1 MKRTPVG
8 PVVLGVDPG
17 SHNTGYAFLS
27 SCQGRA
33 QALAYGAIRCDAK
46 EELADRL
53 LHIVRELEKLIRLHA
68 PSHLCMESAFFAK
81 NARSALV
88 LGHVRGAVMAL
99 CRSQGMTFSEIT
111 PSEVK
116 KAVTGS
122 GSASK
127 ERVASMMERL
137 LDLPGIEGPLD
148 ASDAL
153 AIAWTHLRP
162 SPLSQALSGIRS
174 SPKALRLAKTQ
185 LSPLPKAQGL
195 VATAL
200 PKGMDARAFLLAH
213 ARTRKK
219 RP

>member
-1 MKRTPVG
+1 MKPAPTG

-27 SCQGRA
+27 STNGKA
-33 QALAYGAIRCDAK
+33 KVLAYGAIQCDAK
-46 EELADRL
+46 DELSDRL
-53 LHIVRELEKLIRLHA
+53 LHIVQELEKLIGQHA
-68 PSHLCMESAFFAK
+68 PAHLCMESAFFAK

-88 LGHVRGAVMAL
+88 LGHVRGAIMAL
-99 CRSQGMTFSEIT
+99 CRSRGMTFSEIT

-127 ERVASMMERL
+127 QRVPSMMERL
-137 LDLPGIEGPLD
+137 LDLPGLEGPLD

-162 SPLSQALSGIRS
+162 APLRQALSDIIPRQKS
-174 SPKALRLAKTQ
+174 TRMAKAPQAPQCSGGQPARRRHLHAPWAAK
-185 LSPLPKAQGL
+185 A
-195 VATAL
+195 
-200 PKGMDARAFLLAH
+200 
-213 ARTRKK
+213 
-219 RP
+219 